1 MGWEGEGAEGER
13 KKLKT
18 INRSFLNIKFYLF
31 VYCIFRNENQKK
43 CLKKKICRKIRNT
56 IFASLSLPLYNLIKL
71 LNEANFFH
79 LYLWFSSTCRFKAFS
94 VHFPIFTIHRGL
106 NPCASFSPST
116 THLAVSLC
124 LSVCITWYL
133 CPNLRR
139 NSQKIQTVEM
149 ENR

>member
-79 LYLWFSSTCRFKAFS
+79 LCLWFSSTCRFKAFS

-106 NPCASFSPST
+106 NHVLHPLHRQRT
-116 THLAVSLC
+116 QQSLC
-124 LSVCITWYL
+124 VYL
-133 CPNLRR
+133 YVLHDIYAR
-139 NSQKIQTVEM
+139 T
-149 ENR
+149 